1 LALALSRRPLE
12 LYGVPA
18 FAKMSA
24 LVTLLCSRVALARVN
39 DSRAPMTGQEI
50 VELAARV
57 GRTSQ
62 RMLFVRVASAVL
74 ISGMASR
81 LALGLAQLL
90 TVPLAR
96 AYLLGSLAFLT
107 SEMRGWARWPQH
119 VFSEARD
126 DCCICMEAL
135 LPSEENLEPEPPA
148 SPPPRALVLAR
159 LQNGPQNR
167 WYGKFEV
174 VLEAVDVHGP
184 DPAPRRSAAT
194 AAGEWT
200 LVVSAGATYRLCL
213 SDGTDSSVATF
224 TIRVAAPGQPSEV
237 LAADLQLRLDADGSL
252 GAGEPARWSFCGRH
266 RRDQRKDSRVELLVA
281 PLHADAP
288 TGEGAGAAPEG
299 AQVLE
304 LPVRGPPP
312 RPSPPP
318 PPLPVAALRCGH
330 AFHEPCIKAWLQR
343 NTRCP
348 LCRESVRGSARQA
361 FQAVF

>member
-1 LALALSRRPLE
+1 
-12 LYGVPA
+12 
-18 FAKMSA
+18 
-24 LVTLLCSRVALARVN
+24 
-39 DSRAPMTGQEI
+39 MTGQEI
-50 VELAARV
+50 VELTARV

-62 RMLFVRVASAVL
+62 RMLFVPVASAAL

-81 LALGLAQLL
+81 LALGLAQLVA
-90 TVPLAR
+90 VPLAL

-107 SEMRGWARWPQH
+107 SEMRGWAATSRELKHHRRAKAGGEGPQH
-119 VFSEARD
+119 VFSEAQD

-135 LPSEENLEPEPPA
+135 SPPEESPEPEAPA
-148 SPPPRALVLAR
+148 LPPPRALVLAR